1 MTPAA
6 APAPLP
12 SPPRR
17 RRGLFERRDQ
27 LSLPGLLHAV
37 ETHPE
42 LPSPLRGRVLE
53 LRREVAARSLVID
66 VAPQADQLGKGA

>member
-12 SPPRR
+12 PPRR

-42 LPSPLRGRVLE
+42 LPAPLRSRVLD
-53 LRREVAARSLVID
+53 LRREVASRALVID
-66 VAPQADQLGKGA
+66 VQPQVDLLGGGA